1 METFGSRLKK
11 LRIKKELTGQ
21 ELGKLLNVTKMSI
34 SRWESDQRFPD
45 KDTLVKIANFFDVS
59 TDYLL
64 GRTENKQ
71 GLIVKDKVEN
81 DDIELEVDKNMYPDG
96 LTHDE
101 VIKILEGLKA
111 AGVNLKP
118 NNENK

>member
-1 METFGSRLKK
+1 MASFGERLRLLRKEKEYSMAEFAK
-11 LRIKKELTGQ
+11 LMNA
-21 ELGKLLNVTKMSI
+21 GKTTI
-34 SRWESDQRFPD
+34 SNWENDNRFPD
-45 KDTLVKIANFFDVS
+45 RDTLIKLANFFSVS
-59 TDYLL
+59 LDYLL
-64 GRTENKQ
+64 GRAENRQ
-71 GLIVKDKVEN
+71 GLIVKDKVDN